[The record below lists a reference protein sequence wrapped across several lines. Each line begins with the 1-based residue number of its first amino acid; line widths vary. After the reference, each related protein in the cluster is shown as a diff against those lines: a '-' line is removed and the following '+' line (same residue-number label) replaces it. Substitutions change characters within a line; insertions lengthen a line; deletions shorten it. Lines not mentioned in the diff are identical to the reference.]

1 MCVCVVCAVCVCV
14 WVYVS
19 VCTYIVCA
27 VSVCGWV
34 GEWVG
39 VCVCV
44 WRGVMDVSVL
54 EGWGGALFVY
64 VCMHGY
70 ESVLHV
76 CVCVCVCVCLSCVCV
91 LLMHSDNVC
100 SAGHDWLLFHSAEH

>member
-1 MCVCVVCAVCVCV
+1 MCVCGMSVCVCV
-14 WVYVS
+14 EGGYG
-19 VCTYIVCA
+19 CEC
-27 VSVCGWV
+27 V
-34 GEWVG
+34 GG
-39 VCVCV
+39 
-44 WRGVMDVSVL
+44 
-54 EGWGGALFVY
+54 GGALFVY

-76 CVCVCVCVCLSCVCV
+76 CVCVCVCVSCVCV